1 MECVHEN
8 VGTNLVKA
16 YMSWNV
22 PNQKSNKRLTV
33 SSIFLSL
40 NGARGDAIKKVFIPI
55 LCFCRAKMDLH
66 C

>member
-33 SSIFLSL
+33 SSIFLSINTAL
-40 NGARGDAIKKVFIPI
+40 LGIRM
-55 LCFCRAKMDLH
+55 L
-66 C
+66 